1 MPVCKKS
8 ERVSARIPANVYET
22 LTQAAEFTG
31 ATLNQFLVQSAL
43 EKAEAIIEKERIISM
58 SMRSASVFLDAV
70 ENPPKPN
77 RRLKS
82 AVKSYKKSFPDAKNR
97 NA

>member
-8 ERVSARIPANVYET
+8 ERVSARIPANVYDT
-22 LTQAAEFTG
+22 LTRAAEFTG
-31 ATLNQFLVQSAL
+31 ATLNQFLVQSAF
-43 EKAEAIIEKERIISM
+43 ERAEAIIEKEQAISM
-58 SMRSASVFLDAV
+58 STRSASVFFDAI

-77 RRLKS
+77 RKLKS
-82 AVKSYKKSFPDAKNR
+82 AVKSYKKSYSNAKNR